1 MESNIKYLSLF
12 SCIDCS
18 FFRGKKL
25 VLTHGLAKKSLRS
38 MSSSS
43 TELKLALAKRVLS
56 RVGSIAT
63 TIMLVQTIV
72 HNYIPRELYAYLFYG
87 LKNMFT
93 NSSKQLTMVINEF
106 DGLVKNKIYEAATI
120 YLANKLSP
128 HIHRLKISKTV
139 KEKNFNI
146 TMERNEEVIFC
157 VHIHIVLLLTL
168 QIY

>member
-1 MESNIKYLSLF
+1 
-12 SCIDCS
+12 
-18 FFRGKKL
+18 
-25 VLTHGLAKKSLRS
+25 
-38 MSSSS
+38 
-43 TELKLALAKRVLS
+43 
-56 RVGSIAT
+56 
-63 TIMLVQTIV
+63 
-72 HNYIPRELYAYLFYG
+72 
-87 LKNMFT
+87 MFT